1 MSSYFSSLELR
12 CSLNFELLGFGPLID
27 LADTLGS
34 LALDYLEVS
43 LSYGQLTVHVLVLL
57 HPLLCPY
64 LLDDLQILVVTEDPD
79 LIFLLGL
86 LILVH
91 GAILSLLVEGLS
103 YVFWQAHILEDDPCK
118 LEALVLKHRVQEVQH
133 LLSLVLTLD
142 LVDLEIGLSAS
153 YWN

>member
-12 CSLNFELLGFGPLID
+12 CSLNFELLGLRPLIN

-43 LSYGQLTVHVLVLL
+43 FRYGQLTVHVLVLL
-57 HPLLCPY
+57 HPLLCAD
-64 LLDDLQILVVTEDPD
+64 LLDYLQILVVTEDPD

-103 YVFWQAHILEDDPCK
+103 YVFRQAHILEDDSCK
-118 LEALVLKHRVQEVQH
+118 LEALILEHRVQEVQH
-133 LLSLVLTLD
+133 LLGLVLTLD
-142 LVDLEIGLSAS
+142 LVDLKIGLSAS
-153 YWN
+153 